1 MWGFTKLFRDLGWQ
15 KFCSLNPMASEVT
28 LYAPP
33 PPPPPPWNRQRREWE
48 RRERFLRAGVQSD
61 DTLPSHLS
69 PLTRTQCCGH
79 TSHLGSLGNVASC
92 VYAQQGGGAWIGCG
106 YLPPYRC
113 LPASIPTQSQNSTQR
128 GVCLFLRLMII
139 NNLRQEGRGQGAIV
153 KSMTQLLRSGYNKNQ
168 LEPIRPKMAE
178 DWISSGHWA
187 SVYTLCITLINDTPT
202 SYMTVSGPRHQC
214 CPSS

>member
-33 PPPPPPWNRQRREWE
+33 PPHHETDNEE
-48 RRERFLRAGVQSD
+48 RMRTKGEISTGWSAKWRHTS
-61 DTLPSHLS
+61 LPSESTDQNSMLWPHLTS
-69 PLTRTQCCGH
+69 RISGKCGQ
-79 TSHLGSLGNVASC
+79 LC
-92 VYAQQGGGAWIGCG
+92 VCPAGWGAWIGCG

-139 NNLRQEGRGQGAIV
+139 NNLRQEGRGQGVIV

-178 DWISSGHWA
+178 DWISSGPWA

>member
-33 PPPPPPWNRQRREWE
+33 PPHHETDNEE
-48 RRERFLRAGVQSD
+48 RMRTKGEISTGWSAKWRHTS
-61 DTLPSHLS
+61 LPSESTDQNSMLWPHLTS
-69 PLTRTQCCGH
+69 RISGKCGQ
-79 TSHLGSLGNVASC
+79 LC
-92 VYAQQGGGAWIGCG
+92 VCPAGGGEHGLGVVTCLHTAV
-106 YLPPYRC
+106 YL
-113 LPASIPTQSQNSTQR
+113 LPFQLKARIQPR

-139 NNLRQEGRGQGAIV
+139 NNLRQEGRGQGVIV

-214 CPSS
+214 CRSS